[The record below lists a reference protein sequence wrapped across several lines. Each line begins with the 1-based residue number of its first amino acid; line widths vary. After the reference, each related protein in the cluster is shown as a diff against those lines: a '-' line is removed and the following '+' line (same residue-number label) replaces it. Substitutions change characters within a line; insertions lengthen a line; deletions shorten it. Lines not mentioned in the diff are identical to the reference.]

1 MIQTLRWGEGV
12 SKNFSDGSENKGGTF
27 PLGPSRGSATDQ
39 YPLLTIMLSLH
50 YTYLGDVILAR
61 ELLDLGEGDKN
72 ATGKKLLLHFILLH

>member
-1 MIQTLRWGEGV
+1 MGG
-12 SKNFSDGSENKGGTF
+12 SPKNFQMGLKIRGGGTF
-27 PLGPSRGSATDQ
+27 PLGPSPGSATNQ

-72 ATGKKLLLHFILLH
+72 ATGKKLPLHFILLH